1 MKNKLFIKCVNSFDH
16 IDWIVFSAKGDVI
29 DKQDNAKISD
39 LANKVNLKD
48 CQINLL
54 IGTSD
59 LVIKKVNL
67 PKKFNANHF
76 NKIVPN
82 ILEEDIISNIE
93 TIHFSYGKIHDSQIV
108 VAIVTHDKLK
118 QWLETLKISN
128 LQPDTISPLC
138 LSMNIKE
145 NEWQIWIENSSCMVR
160 INAMMGFY
168 LELDLLPTMLQNI
181 YHNESIKPNK
191 IILSGPDDASI
202 RSVSFSNFPEIA
214 QLIEYRKID
223 VWDAFNTQP
232 KSINLLHDSFA
243 KTDTVSKQHQL
254 ILHCF
259 LLVSFILCILFGLE
273 IKDTISYSRIQKD
286 QTAQINEIY
295 KSIYPEATTIV
306 SPKQRIERDLN
317 TLQTKTGSIFYDSL
331 YQVGKSLNQYKALLL
346 KSISFKNQ
354 ALTITVE
361 TTNYAE
367 IERLISDLKSNN
379 LVVNQNKTEHQKD
392 KLSAVLTITRNQA
405 K

>member
-1 MKNKLFIKCVNSFDH
+1 MKNKLFIKCVNSFEQ
-16 IDWIVFSAKGDVI
+16 IDWIMFSAKGDVI
-29 DKQDNAKISD
+29 DKHVNGKISD
-39 LANKVNLKD
+39 LSNKINLNE

-54 IGTSD
+54 MGTSD

-82 ILEEDIISNIE
+82 ILEEDLISNIE
-93 TIHFSYGKIHDSQIV
+93 NIHFSYGKIHDSEIA
-108 VAIVTHDKLK
+108 VAIVTHEKLN
-118 QWLETLKISN
+118 QWLEILKLNN
-128 LQPDTISPLC
+128 LQPDVISPLC

-168 LELDLLPTMLQNI
+168 LELNLLPTILQNLYI
-181 YHNESIKPNK
+181 NEVNKPSK
-191 IILSGPDDASI
+191 IIISGADDAAIHSL
-202 RSVSFSNFPEIA
+202 SLSKFPEIE

-223 VWDAFNTQP
+223 VWDEFNTQL

-243 KTDTVSKQHQL
+243 KMDTVSKQHQL
-254 ILHCF
+254 MLQGF
-259 LLVSFILCILFGLE
+259 LLVCFILCILFGLE
-273 IKDTISYSRIQKD
+273 IKDILSYRKIQEI
-286 QTAQINEIY
+286 QTSQINEIY

-306 SPKQRIERDLN
+306 SPKQRMERDLN

-331 YQVGKSLNQYKALLL
+331 YQVGKSLNQHKSLLL
-346 KSISFKNQ
+346 KNISFKNQ

-367 IERLISDLKSNN
+367 IEQLISDLISNN
-379 LVVNQNKTEHQKD
+379 LFVNQNKTEHQKD
-392 KLSAVLTITRNQA
+392 KLSAILTITRNQA